1 MSIQD
6 PTIKAIASY
15 NMSPFE
21 ALVGGMILAIT
32 IIIEVIQKGTKS
44 LAPTLEEEEEN
55 IPISYQVIRT
65 PKSAFKDVSVEEGD
79 YLYVNYKGQD
89 FRVHYLDV
97 GPTYPNT
104 QCSRIRKKSAI
115 FGSKGTPQKLA
126 DSIS

>member
-6 PTIKAIASY
+6 PTIKAIATY

-44 LAPTLEEEEEN
+44 LAPTLEEEEN

-79 YLYVNYKGQD
+79 YLYVNYKGQN

-97 GPTYPNT
+97 GPQTSYLNT
-104 QCSRIRKKSAI
+104 QCFKKYEKLQLHTYYLS
-115 FGSKGTPQKLA
+115 FG
-126 DSIS
+126 

>member
-6 PTIKAIASY
+6 PTIKAIATY

-21 ALVGGMILAIT
+21 ALVGGIILAIT
-32 IIIEVIQKGTKS
+32 IVIEVIQKGAKG
-44 LAPTLEEEEEN
+44 LAPKEDSS

-65 PKSAFKDVSVEEGD
+65 PKTAFKDVSVEEGD

-115 FGSKGTPQKLA
+115 FGSKDTP
-126 DSIS
+126 SEIG

>member
-6 PTIKAIASY
+6 PTIKAIATY

-21 ALVGGMILAIT
+21 ALVGGIILAIT
-32 IIIEVIQKGTKS
+32 IVIEVIQKGAKG
-44 LAPTLEEEEEN
+44 LAPKEDSS

-65 PKSAFKDVSVEEGD
+65 PKTAFKDVSVEEGD

-115 FGSKGTPQKLA
+115 FGSSKDTPQKLD

>member
-6 PTIKAIASY
+6 PTIKALATYS
-15 NMSPFE
+15 MSPFE

-44 LAPTLEEEEEN
+44 LAPTLEEEEN

-97 GPTYPNT
+97 GPHTSYLNT
-104 QCSRIRKKSAI
+104 QCSKKYE
-115 FGSKGTPQKLA
+115 KLQLVHT
-126 DSIS
+126 ISFR

>member
-6 PTIKAIASY
+6 PTIKAIATYS
-15 NMSPFE
+15 MSPFE

-44 LAPTLEEEEEN
+44 LAPTLEEEN

-79 YLYVNYKGQD
+79 YLYVNYKGQN

-97 GPTYPNT
+97 GATYPNT

-115 FGSKGTPQKLA
+115 FGSKGTPQKL
-126 DSIS
+126 DISIS

>member
-6 PTIKAIASY
+6 PTIKALATYS
-15 NMSPFE
+15 MSPFE

-44 LAPTLEEEEEN
+44 LAPTLEEEEN

-97 GPTYPNT
+97 GPPSYLNS
-104 QCSRIRKKSAI
+104 QCSKKY
-115 FGSKGTPQKLA
+115 KKLQLHTRYLFW
-126 DSIS
+126 IMHPTT